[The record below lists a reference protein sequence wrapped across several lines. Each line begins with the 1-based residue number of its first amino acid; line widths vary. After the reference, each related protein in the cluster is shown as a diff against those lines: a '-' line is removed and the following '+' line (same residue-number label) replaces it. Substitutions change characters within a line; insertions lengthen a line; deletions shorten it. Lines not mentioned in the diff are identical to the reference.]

1 MKSSG
6 NQAEGGLR
14 ETADIQKNGYP
25 RQNEIVNEDI
35 YVDDCLSGED
45 LYDINRDTTDGLEIM
60 LNKGGFHLKG
70 ITFSGYDPPENL
82 SNDDKS
88 VTVAGMKWFPK
99 LDVLSLNIGEW
110 NFGKKNRGKKSTQLE
125 GLLPDKLTKR
135 YCAGRIAEIFDL
147 LGKFT
152 PIKAGLK
159 LDLSELFKRKLVG

>member
-6 NQAEGGLR
+6 NQAERGLR
-14 ETADIQKNGYP
+14 ETADPQKNGYP

-45 LYDINRDTTDGLEIM
+45 LFDISRDTTDGLEIM
-60 LNKGGFHLKG
+60 LNKEGFHLKG

-99 LDVLSLNIGEW
+99 LDVLS
-110 NFGKKNRGKKSTQLE
+110 
-125 GLLPDKLTKR
+125 
-135 YCAGRIAEIFDL
+135 
-147 LGKFT
+147 
-152 PIKAGLK
+152 
-159 LDLSELFKRKLVG
+159 